1 MGEHSSR
8 TLLGE
13 LLLADGSITSAQLSE
28 ALDRQ
33 SESPGPLGR
42 ILVDMGA
49 LTPRQL
55 EAMLRKQARLRG
67 TPGEVGRF
75 ILVVDDDPEVGA
87 VVRDILAGAGYRVG
101 VADNET
107 EAVGRAL
114 AADVECPALVM
125 LDLGLPGPGGIELL
139 AWLREQERTRDL
151 PVVVLTGNP
160 DLEHEIQ
167 KRHLRI
173 SRFLAKPVPASRLI
187 EAVGGALEEAT
198 DGVQEWSGLALG
210 GALPRPVTDT

>member
-1 MGEHSSR
+1 MDEHPSR
-8 TLLGE
+8 SLLGQ
-13 LLLADGSITSAQLSE
+13 LLLDDGLITPTQLAE
-28 ALDRQ
+28 ALRRQ
-33 SESPGPLGR
+33 TESHAPLGR

-49 LTPRQL
+49 LSASRL
-55 EAMLRKQARLRG
+55 EATLRRQARLRG
-67 TPGEVGRF
+67 TPRGAGRF
-75 ILVVDDDPEVGA
+75 ILVVDDDPEVSA

-114 AADVECPALVM
+114 ASDEACPALIM

-139 AWLREQERTRDL
+139 AWLREQEYTREL

-160 DLEHEIQ
+160 ELEHEIARRRLQ
-167 KRHLRI
+167 I

-187 EAVGGALEEAT
+187 EVVDAVLAEASVPVRSWGG
-198 DGVQEWSGLALG
+198 
-210 GALPRPVTDT
+210 